1 MTQQP
6 AMPLALPQINIVV
19 REMQRS
25 LAFYR
30 LLGVSVADVSAPEW
44 AEWAPHHANGVASNG
59 VRVEFDSVA
68 FAKQWNPGLDEAKLG
83 SAVIPIFHVASRE
96 EVDRV
101 HERVTAAGHRSHKG
115 PEDAFWG
122 ARYAIVE
129 DPDGNSV
136 GIMSVID
143 ESKRRPP
150 PPPPRA

>member
-1 MTQQP
+1 MSEP
-6 AMPLALPQINIVV
+6 LSSLALRQINIVV
-19 REMQRS
+19 RDMRKS

-30 LLGVSVADVSAPEW
+30 LLGLSIEEIPL
-44 AEWAPHHANGVASNG
+44 AEWAPHHASGMTSNG
-59 VRVEFDSVA
+59 MRVEFDSLA

-83 SAVIPIFHVASRE
+83 SATIPLFHVAPRE

-101 HERVTAAGHRSHKG
+101 HARVTAAGYRSQKA

-129 DPDGNSV
+129 DPDGNAV
-136 GIMSVID
+136 GIMSPAD

-150 PPPPRA
+150 PPPPSI

>member
-1 MTQQP
+1 MLEKAP
-6 AMPLALPQINIVV
+6 PLGQVNIVV
-19 REMQRS
+19 RDMRKS

-30 LLGVSVADVSAPEW
+30 LLGLSIEEIPL
-44 AEWAPHHANGVASNG
+44 AEWAPHHASGVTSNG
-59 VRVEFDSVA
+59 VRVELDSVA

-83 SAVIPIFHVASRE
+83 SATIPFFHLPSRD

-101 HERVTAAGHRSHKG
+101 HQRIVVAGYRSQKS

-136 GIMSVID
+136 GIMSPID
-143 ESKRRPP
+143 ESRRHPSPP
-150 PPPPRA
+150 PPSI